1 MSGPVRPPLTV
12 ETVDGTTVGR
22 PITTIKVTN
31 GDLTVSGSTA
41 TIDTSGGGGGGG
53 MTSFDVAGNAGATQ
67 TIGNA
72 DTFTIVGGDPT
83 NDIKVTMSAT
93 DTATIDLQTTSVTPG
108 SYSLASIT
116 VDSRGRLTAASS
128 GSVSV
133 PTGANPSATVSG
145 SAVNGTA
152 GTFMRSDAAPALADT
167 AVTPNTYTYSTIT
180 VDQQGRITSAS
191 SGTAP
196 TVDGS
201 GASTQVAVWSDA
213 DTLTGY
219 GTFTFDGT
227 NLTVG
232 GYIKGG
238 NVRIGDGTGEI
249 ETDDAN
255 DLVFKTN
262 SGTNSGTLAL
272 KNGTGGNLIFTP
284 TGTGA
289 LQLDG
294 VSGGEDGRIIL
305 MCAEGTHSQTISA
318 APHATAATYELVL
331 PTGLPADADN
341 KYLVS
346 DTSGNM
352 SFTTASGGGGGGMTA
367 VDATGINTTWD
378 EVFVSALPPMGRTMT
393 SATNQSLTSQAKA
406 LLVPFL
412 PLRDYSFS
420 KISLQITSAA
430 SAGNINFGA
439 YTAATNGNPDTLI
452 SNTSVALAAT
462 STGTVTASFSSNQ
475 TFSAN
480 TLYWLAMAPDTDA
493 AGVQLRSH
501 TSESTMSNCN
511 IIGLGSYNTANL
523 EINSISGG
531 TLPSSPTQSNLY
543 SSYGFVPH
551 IAMELA

>member
-1 MSGPVRPPLTV
+1 MSGPIRAPLSV

-22 PITTIKVTN
+22 PITKIKVSN
-31 GDLTVSGSTA
+31 GTLTVSGSTA
-41 TIDTSGGGGGGG
+41 TVTTGGGGGGG
-53 MTSFDVAGNAGATQ
+53 ITSFDIAGNTGPTQ

-72 DTFTIVGGDPT
+72 DTFTIQGGSSG

-93 DTATIDLQTTSVTPG
+93 DTATIDLQTTGVSAG
-108 SYSLASIT
+108 SYTLASIT
-116 VDSRGRLTAASS
+116 VDDKGRITSASS

-133 PTGANPSATVSG
+133 PTGANPTATVG
-145 SAVNGTA
+145 PTATNGTA

-167 AVTPNTYTYSTIT
+167 AVTPGSYTYTSIT

-196 TVDGS
+196 AVDGS
-201 GASTQVAVWSDA
+201 GASTQVTYWQDA
-213 DTLTGY
+213 DTLTGSANL
-219 GTFTFDGT
+219 TFDGT

-232 GYIKGG
+232 GYVKSGG
-238 NVRIGDGTGEI
+238 IYDTSGA
-249 ETDDAN
+249 TD
-255 DLVFKTN
+255 LTLKTN
-262 SGTNSGTLAL
+262 GGTDSGTLTL
-272 KNGTGGNLIFTP
+272 KAGSGGNLIFDP
-284 TGTGA
+284 TGAGLLQIEGTTNPGA
-289 LQLDG
+289 
-294 VSGGEDGRIIL
+294 IKL
-305 MCAEGTHSQTISA
+305 MCEAGTHGITIES
-318 APHATAATYELVL
+318 APHASAATYKLVL
-331 PTGLPADADN
+331 PGALPADADN

-352 SFTTASGGGGGGMTA
+352 SFTSASGGGGGGMTA

-393 SATNQSLTSQAKA
+393 SATNQTLGSQAKA
-406 LLVPFL
+406 LCVPFL

-420 KISLQITSAA
+420 KISLNITSAA

-439 YTAATNGNPDTLI
+439 YTAATNGNPDSLI

-511 IIGLGSYNTANL
+511 IIGLSAYNTANL
-523 EINSISGG
+523 EINAISGG